1 MRKLALIIFLTI
13 GTNVYAQTNARV
25 ARSTADFVPRGY
37 VVVQEIKGD
46 LNKDHDPDIVLIIKG
61 MDPRKLVK
69 DKYRGELDRNRR
81 GILVA
86 LHDQHGYRL
95 VLENRNCF
103 SSENEDGGVYFAPE
117 LDVGINKG
125 NLTIHYAHGRYGYW
139 TYSFRYHNSN
149 FALIGYDSS
158 SDRGPVVQN
167 TVSVN
172 LSTGRARFQDNVN
185 PDDDG
190 GEEKFKETWKKFAL
204 SKPIRLSEVRD
215 FDELDVPRL
224 LGLVQ

>member
-13 GTNVYAQTNARV
+13 GTNVYAQPNARV
-25 ARSTADFVPRGY
+25 ARSVADFVPRGY

-46 LNKDHDPDIVLIIKG
+46 LNKDRDPDIVLIIKS
-61 MDPRKLVK
+61 MDSSKFVK
-69 DKYRGELDRNRR
+69 DKYGGERDRNRR

-172 LSTGRARFQDNVN
+172 LSTGRARFLDNVN

-190 GEEKFKETWKKFAL
+190 GEEKFKETWKKFTL

>member
-1 MRKLALIIFLTI
+1 MRKLASIIFLAI
-13 GTNVYAQTNARV
+13 GSNVYAQTNAKV
-25 ARSTADFVPRGY
+25 ARSAADFVPRGY

-61 MDPRKLVK
+61 MDPSKFVK
-69 DKYRGELDRNRR
+69 DEYRGKLDRNRR

-103 SSENEDGGVYFAPE
+103 SSETEDGGVYFAPE

-125 NLTIHYAHGRYGYW
+125 NLTIHYAHGRYGFW
-139 TYSFRYHNSN
+139 TFSFRYHNSD
-149 FALIGYDSS
+149 FALIGYDRSS
-158 SDRGPVVQN
+158 NRGPVVQN

-172 LSTGRARFQDNVN
+172 FSTGRARFQDNVN

-190 GEEKFKETWKKFAL
+190 GEEKFKETWKKFTL

-215 FDELDVPRL
+215 FDELDVPGL
-224 LGLVQ
+224 LGLVR

>member
-25 ARSTADFVPRGY
+25 ARSAAEFVPHGY
-37 VVVQEIKGD
+37 VVVQQIKGD

-61 MDPRKLVK
+61 TDRRKFVK
-69 DKYRGELDRNRR
+69 DEYRGELDRNRR

-86 LHDQHGYRL
+86 LNVQHGYRL

-117 LDVGINKG
+117 LGVGINRG

-139 TYSFRYHNSN
+139 TYAFRYHNSG
-149 FALIGYDSS
+149 FELIGYDSS
-158 SDRGPVVQN
+158 SNRGPVVQN

-172 LSTGRARFQDNVN
+172 LSTERARFQDNVN
-185 PDDDG
+185 PDDDDG
-190 GEEKFKETWKKFAL
+190 KEKFKETWKKFTL

-215 FDELDVPRL
+215 FDELDVPGL

>member
-25 ARSTADFVPRGY
+25 ARSAADFVPRGY

-139 TYSFRYHNSN
+139 TYSFRYDNSN

-204 SKPIRLSEVRD
+204 PKPIRLSEVRD

>member
-25 ARSTADFVPRGY
+25 ARSAADFVPRGY

-61 MDPRKLVK
+61 MDPSKFVK
-69 DKYRGELDRNRR
+69 DEYRGKLDRNRR

-86 LHDQHGYRL
+86 LHDQHAYRL

-117 LDVGINKG
+117 LGVGINKG
-125 NLTIHYAHGRYGYW
+125 NLAIHYAHGRYGFW
-139 TYSFRYHNSN
+139 TFSFRYHDSD
-149 FALIGYDSS
+149 FALIGYDRSS
-158 SDRGPVVQN
+158 NRGPVVQN

-172 LSTGRARFQDNVN
+172 FSTGRARFQDNVN

-190 GEEKFKETWKKFAL
+190 GEEKFKETWKKFTL

-215 FDELDVPRL
+215 FDELDVLGL
-224 LGLVQ
+224 LGLVR

>member
-25 ARSTADFVPRGY
+25 ARSAADFVPRGY

-103 SSENEDGGVYFAPE
+103 SSENEDGGVYFAQE

-190 GEEKFKETWKKFAL
+190 GEEKFKETWKEFAL